1 MLKINIDVKSLD
13 IIQHGNFIYNN
24 DPSERSGHKWRM
36 RSLWRHL
43 KEWGLPV
50 DEFGRIWGRIRD
62 LVIKSLLSG
71 LQDMREDFKRSH
83 VTRCSQH

>member
-1 MLKINIDVKSLD
+1 
-13 IIQHGNFIYNN
+13 
-24 DPSERSGHKWRM
+24 M